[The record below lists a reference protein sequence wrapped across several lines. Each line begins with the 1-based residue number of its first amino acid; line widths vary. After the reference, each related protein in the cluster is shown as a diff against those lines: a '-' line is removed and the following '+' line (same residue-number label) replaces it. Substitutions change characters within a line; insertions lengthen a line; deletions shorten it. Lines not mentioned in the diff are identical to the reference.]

1 MNSFL
6 LREDTAIRAQNTNTL
21 DLSIWT
27 ILAAIIVKA
36 MFLRTFSVMSNQ
48 AGIANL
54 YLFTSG
60 ASSSLYTAELLEKT
74 FVVFW
79 NSASS
84 NLF

>member
-6 LREDTAIRAQNTNTL
+6 LRKKTAMSAQNTNTL

-60 ASSSLYTAELLEKT
+60 ASSSFYTAVMVET
-74 FVVFW
+74 IIV
-79 NSASS
+79 
-84 NLF
+84 LF